1 MFAGRTFSHCSSFV
15 SILTKSV
22 LSYYLRMTG
31 KKKPFESR
39 KGEVG
44 EEDRH
49 VSQQP
54 YKYGDKLYNM
64 RALNNI
70 PYHRLKAEQVDL
82 LKEQCLTNID
92 FLRHKLEAFQLM

>member
-1 MFAGRTFSHCSSFV
+1 
-15 SILTKSV
+15 
-22 LSYYLRMTG
+22 MTG
-31 KKKPFESR
+31 KKKPFVSGI
-39 KGEVG
+39 GEEG

-64 RALNNI
+64 RALNNT
-70 PYHRLKAEQVDL
+70 PYHRLKAEQLDL

-92 FLRHKLEAFQLM
+92 FLRHKLEAFPLM